1 MGKSCPWIEDYPI
14 LRPNFYRVFIWT
26 RVVSVS
32 RMTFVSLQARAKVFT
47 REKVISPPPGVTLS
61 RKRGDPTPRMTLPPG
76 WPYPQGDLTPRVTL
90 PPGWPYP
97 KGDLTPRVTLPQGWP
112 YPLIYMYSKN
122 NGSSNE
128 TNAGQWWNRCLQERY
143 YDTMGLIKYTFTTS
157 TNSFS
162 LDLWIAGHWFI
173 PHLWMLNYVQTKVRW
188 CFLLSSF
195 P

>member
-97 KGDLTPRVTLPQGWP
+97 QGNLTPRVTLPQGWP
-112 YPLIYMYSKN
+112 YPQGDLTPRVTLPPGWPYLKGDPTLLFICIPKITGAQTRQMPD
-122 NGSSNE
+122 NGE
-128 TNAGQWWNRCLQERY
+128 IVAFKKDTTIQW
-143 YDTMGLIKYTFTTS
+143 
-157 TNSFS
+157 
-162 LDLWIAGHWFI
+162 DL
-173 PHLWMLNYVQTKVRW
+173 
-188 CFLLSSF
+188 
-195 P
+195 

>member
-1 MGKSCPWIEDYPI
+1 MLYIYIYIYIYIYMGKSCPWIEDYPI

-90 PPGWPYP
+90 PPGWPYL
-97 KGDLTPRVTLPQGWP
+97 KGDPTLLFICIPKITGAQTRQMP
-112 YPLIYMYSKN
+112 D
-122 NGSSNE
+122 NGE
-128 TNAGQWWNRCLQERY
+128 IVAFKKDTTIQW
-143 YDTMGLIKYTFTTS
+143 
-157 TNSFS
+157 
-162 LDLWIAGHWFI
+162 DL
-173 PHLWMLNYVQTKVRW
+173 
-188 CFLLSSF
+188 
-195 P
+195 